1 MKKTSKFAALP
12 LAGLAMCL
20 FALTHVS
27 ANAIQQQK
35 SSAKGDTLVKVV
47 KSLDALY
54 SLPPK
59 GTVIETLDLS
69 NQGLKELPMLKPYNI
84 RKLNLSGNEFCIN
97 NPVCFLPSSLREL
110 NMSNCH
116 IGEYNNEA
124 KRAYIPFRYTDI
136 IWVEQ
141 HIRFKTNSFPY
152 LQALDL
158 SDNNLNDVYFP
169 KHLKRL
175 SVAGNKDLAKRKN
188 YGLPQARN
196 VAVLP
201 ANIQSAEV
209 SAVPAKT
216 DTIKLIKSLDEL
228 YSLPPK
234 GTVIETI
241 DLSNQNIKKLPALSP
256 YNIKRVNL
264 SGNDI
269 RRIGHNEMRYLP
281 PTVEEL
287 NLSNCHI
294 GADSKSDDRIYL
306 YFYSEYHPKL
316 KVLDI
321 SNNNIK
327 TVLFP
332 ASATRINAANCNL
345 ENVRY
350 HVGKDKKLKYVN
362 VSDNPNMDNTIGVPP
377 ENVDTLIHKNCAR
390 GKKLV
395 DQGRWVE
402 VGKTHRNNA
411 PQWHDT
417 TQNSPHVKQEKPQP

>member
-1 MKKTSKFAALP
+1 MKKTLKIAALS
-12 LAGLAMCL
+12 LAGLAICL
-20 FALTHVS
+20 LALPQVFADAVP
-27 ANAIQQQK
+27 QQK
-35 SSAKGDTLVKVV
+35 SSIKDDTLIKIV

-54 SLPPK
+54 SLPPN
-59 GTVIETLDLS
+59 GTIIETLDLS
-69 NQGLKELPMLKPYNI
+69 GQGLKELPMLKPYNI
-84 RKLNLSGNEFCIN
+84 RKLNLSNNEFRIN
-97 NPVCFLPSSLREL
+97 NPICFLPPSLREL

-116 IGEYNNEA
+116 IGEPNNEA

-141 HIRFKTNSFPY
+141 HIRFKAKSFPY

-158 SDNNLNDVYFP
+158 SNNNLNDVNLP
-169 KHLKRL
+169 KSLKRL
-175 SVAGNKDLAKRKN
+175 NVAGNKDLAKHKN
-188 YGLPQARN
+188 FGLPQARN
-196 VAVLP
+196 VA
-201 ANIQSAEV
+201 
-209 SAVPAKT
+209 AVPASSQTAEFSKVRAKA
-216 DTIKLIKSLDEL
+216 DTIKFIRSLGEL

-241 DLSNQNIKKLPALSP
+241 DLSNQNLKKIPVLSP

-281 PTVEEL
+281 PTIEEL

-294 GADSKSDDRIYL
+294 GAGSKSDDRIYL

-332 ASATRINAANCNL
+332 ASAMRINAANCNL
-345 ENVRY
+345 ERVRY
-350 HVGKDKKLKYVN
+350 HVSKDKKLKYVN

-377 ENVDTLIHKNCAR
+377 ENVDTLIQNNCAK

-395 DQGRWVE
+395 DQGRWI
-402 VGKTHRNNA
+402 
-411 PQWHDT
+411 
-417 TQNSPHVKQEKPQP
+417 